1 MAKKNGNGK
10 ADKAADKRDEFPL
23 PKVES
28 FTRSLRCD
36 LKADEIAERADRA
49 ATLIAERDAKDE
61 EQRAAAKHAKSVIET
76 IDAEIRSL
84 SNQVRTKATYRDVPC
99 ERVKDLRLKK
109 IIEKRCDT
117 GEVLFERALTEA
129 ECQAELDFP
138 DAKPG
143 DLDADFDEPPSAG
156 A

>member
-1 MAKKNGNGK
+1 MT
-10 ADKAADKRDEFPL
+10 AAAQVLQLVRAHFRRDETAFL
-23 PKVES
+23 S
-28 FTRSLRCD
+28 AATIL
-36 LKADEIAERADRA
+36 ARA
-49 ATLIAERDAKDE
+49 AKTP
-61 EQRAAAKHAKSVIET
+61 S
-76 IDAEIRSL
+76 IRSL